1 MAQEMQAAELPFFVK
16 IETANG
22 KTTTVPIAFMTR
34 QQVETFLQT
43 DFKRL
48 VQEAGVKGA
57 RIFIE
62 RAQTADYKK
71 VLDELGAYLKT
82 AAGRAA

>member
-1 MAQEMQAAELPFFVK
+1 MAQETQAAELPFFVK

-48 VQEAGVKGA
+48 VSEAGIKGA

-62 RAQTADYKK
+62 RAQTADYQK
-71 VLDELGAYLKT
+71 VLDEVGSSLRA

>member
-1 MAQEMQAAELPFFVK
+1 MAQETQAAELPFFVK

-34 QQVETFLQT
+34 GQVETFLQT

-48 VQEAGVKGA
+48 VNEAGIKGA

-62 RAQTADYKK
+62 RAQTADYQK
-71 VLDELGAYLKT
+71 VLQEVGESLRA

>member
-1 MAQEMQAAELPFFVK
+1 MAQDTQAAELPFFVK

-48 VQEAGVKGA
+48 VNEAGIKGA

-62 RAQTADYKK
+62 RAQTADYQK
-71 VLDELGAYLKT
+71 VLQEVGESLRA

>member
-1 MAQEMQAAELPFFVK
+1 MSLDPQAAELPFFVK

-48 VQEAGVKGA
+48 VNEAGIKGA

-62 RAQTADYKK
+62 RAQTADYQK
-71 VLDELGAYLKT
+71 VLQEVGESLRA